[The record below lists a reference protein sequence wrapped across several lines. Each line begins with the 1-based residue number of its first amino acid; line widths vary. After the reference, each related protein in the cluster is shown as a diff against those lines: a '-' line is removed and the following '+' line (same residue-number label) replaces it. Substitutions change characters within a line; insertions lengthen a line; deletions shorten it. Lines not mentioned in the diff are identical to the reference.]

1 MRFTII
7 LLNCLMIAGTTCSI
21 QKFFDKKYV
30 TSKSLVTY
38 AETKKLYS
46 KSAEQMNKITC
57 SSLCLR
63 DSGEECHAFRVNED
77 NECELIKNPEK
88 LQEVSANC
96 TNDKTPFIWT
106 SKYPRPA
113 CKYYLPYHLMAFS
126 MFTFETTQI
135 LKNL

>member
-1 MRFTII
+1 MRSTITF
-7 LLNCLMIAGTTCSI
+7 LMIACTTCSI

-113 CKYYLPYHLMAFS
+113 CKYYLPLKMTFS